1 MVEASGAD
9 GGGSGGSVVSSSAAL
24 EENVESEGEALA
36 GLERRG
42 FHVIRKRLEP
52 KRLQELREAFDAR
65 VDCSVGGEVDL
76 GCNWTEQTVTPFLR
90 VLLDES
96 LIRLLARVCGLPFV
110 ALRLE
115 LFGKGPRS
123 ETAIP
128 WHQDTFTTHTGFRW
142 TAERAAAGTSAAPHP
157 VTLWVALDDTS
168 LENGGMEMI
177 PGRHLELLNGSNGAV
192 PEEAIATDER
202 VDYRMAAGQAG
213 LHHPLVPH
221 RSVANTSSRQRR
233 AFLVRCSPWTES
245 VETQCGTLADVRGR
259 VRASGWPQWS
269 SEPRGE
275 FAWLPGNGKA
285 IGQERALN
293 RLLVCCAAAAADGCP
308 CELAG
313 SDA

>member
-1 MVEASGAD
+1 MAAW
-9 GGGSGGSVVSSSAAL
+9 SSS
-24 EENVESEGEALA
+24 
-36 GLERRG
+36 
-42 FHVIRKRLEP
+42 K
-52 KRLQELREAFDAR
+52 
-65 VDCSVGGEVDL
+65 
-76 GCNWTEQTVTPFLR
+76 
-90 VLLDES
+90 
-96 LIRLLARVCGLPFV
+96 
-110 ALRLE
+110 
-115 LFGKGPRS
+115 
-123 ETAIP
+123 
-128 WHQDTFTTHTGFRW
+128 
-142 TAERAAAGTSAAPHP
+142 
-157 VTLWVALDDTS
+157 
-168 LENGGMEMI
+168 EMI